1 MLTKLC
7 PKCNQPHQKLGIYC
21 SRPCANSRGP
31 RSEEFKSKV
40 SKKLKKDKMVG
51 PFCRIQYSDI
61 TGRIISSDNS
71 NRSFWD
77 TKGKGSF
84 LKKVCKWFNIIPGV
98 YPDTE
103 VQLQALADQLY
114 ELYNIKGYSCSEIKD
129 YLNIPL
135 SDGHTPAFLKQMG
148 ITRRNNSDS
157 RKAYIFKNG
166 INQSK
171 SNRYKTG

>member
-1 MLTKLC
+1 
-7 PKCNQPHQKLGIYC
+7 
-21 SRPCANSRGP
+21 
-31 RSEEFKSKV
+31 
-40 SKKLKKDKMVG
+40 MVG